1 MTHCQGGFP
10 SMQGTHSIHQ
20 SISGS
25 PLGKIP
31 RNERAINKANDLF
44 GSILKNYSAL
54 CGKIGK
60 CLPLNI

>member
-44 GSILKNYSAL
+44 GSILKTTRPCAARLGNVFH
-54 CGKIGK
+54 
-60 CLPLNI
+60 